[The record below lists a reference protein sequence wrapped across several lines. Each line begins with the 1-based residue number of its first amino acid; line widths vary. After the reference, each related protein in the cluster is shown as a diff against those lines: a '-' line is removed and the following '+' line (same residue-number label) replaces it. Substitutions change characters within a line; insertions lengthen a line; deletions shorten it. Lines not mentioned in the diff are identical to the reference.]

1 MQLSP
6 PHKLPFC
13 LPGGGTDSHV
23 CNRRNENTLW
33 WYVKITGGLQVADS
47 GKMFTSDW
55 PCGKWEKQEGNPVL
69 LSSASLLFYWS
80 VGAMDAKVVLITGC
94 SSGIGLSLA
103 VRLAS
108 DPQKAFKGNQNLC
121 GLLVPVED
129 DGIKWPVFFGSV
141 LSSLCNNEK
150 SVQKGTSFGERQRSP
165 QGHLGHTPDGCD
177 QPAVHPG
184 GDGEDCGETNRRSG
198 YAQ

>member
-1 MQLSP
+1 MGR
-6 PHKLPFC
+6 C
-13 LPGGGTDSHV
+13 
-23 CNRRNENTLW
+23 
-33 WYVKITGGLQVADS
+33 LQVTGLVA
-47 GKMFTSDW
+47 
-55 PCGKWEKQEGNPVL
+55 KWEKQEGNPIL
-69 LSSASLLFYWS
+69 LSSASLLFSRS
-80 VGAMDAKVVLITGC
+80 VGTMDAKVVLITGC

-121 GLLVPVED
+121 CLLVPVEG
-129 DGIKWPVFFGSV
+129 DGTLQLLVTFIKCPVFFLG

-150 SVQKGTSFGERQRSP
+150 SVQKGTPFGKRQRSP

-184 GDGEDCGETNRRSG
+184 GDGEDCGETNRHFG
-198 YAQ
+198 YAR